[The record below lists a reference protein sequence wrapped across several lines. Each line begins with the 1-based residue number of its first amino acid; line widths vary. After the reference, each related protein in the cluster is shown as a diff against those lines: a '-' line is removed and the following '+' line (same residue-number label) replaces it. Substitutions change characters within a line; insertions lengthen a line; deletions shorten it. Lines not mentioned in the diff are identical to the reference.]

1 MFALAERKHELHMNI
16 ETTMLPQVEVHDRRR
31 MTTHYEREEAISAEL
46 RYTEEKR
53 RNEPGP
59 PVRDCSLWQAG
70 VDRPVS
76 DLNLM
81 SFRQRFG
88 AVSIPA
94 EGIGGV
100 ETLPEFRRRGYVRH
114 RGVDALQLPQ

>member
-1 MFALAERKHELHMNI
+1 
-16 ETTMLPQVEVHDRRR
+16 MLPQVEVHDRRR

-53 RNEPGP
+53 RTEPGL

-100 ETLPEFRRRGYVRH
+100 ETLPAFRRRGYVRMVLE
-114 RGVDALQLPQ
+114 RAIAGVATRAPIVFVSEAIEDL